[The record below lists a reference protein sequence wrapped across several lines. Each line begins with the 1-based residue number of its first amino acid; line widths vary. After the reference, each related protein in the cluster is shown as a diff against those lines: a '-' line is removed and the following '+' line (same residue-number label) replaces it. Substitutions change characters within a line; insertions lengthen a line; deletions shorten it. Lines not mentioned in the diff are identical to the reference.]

1 MKWNQELARK
11 RHVPYYGGHLPVEYR
26 VVGVNFKFK
35 SIESVAAFI
44 ESTKGAVQGK
54 FYRSGSDTVE
64 VNGYTIKRRFLA
76 TE

>member
-26 VVGVNFKFK
+26 VVGCDLRFNNM
-35 SIESVAAFI
+35 ESVAAFV

-54 FYRSGSDTVE
+54 FYRSKKDSIQL
-64 VNGYTIKRRFLA
+64 NGYTIKRRFLA